1 MTSLDD
7 LYNVFHTIKDE
18 RLDKIK
24 LDIEHDILPLFNN
37 PEESKD
43 SRGDIW
49 QYWFNGKIGDIDPR
63 AQRDYEEGLFAINYN
78 PDIGELNMNS
88 TKQNLDSGIKKT
100 ENRYIVCQ

>member
-24 LDIEHDILPLFNN
+24 LDIEDDILPLFNN
-37 PEESKD
+37 QEESKD

-49 QYWFNGKIGDIDPR
+49 QYWFNGKIDDLAIWDR
-63 AQRDYEEGLFAINYN
+63 ALTSKEIKSLYN
-78 PDIGELNMNS
+78 
-88 TKQNLDSGIKKT
+88 
-100 ENRYIVCQ
+100 R